1 MPRLAALIFVSS
13 TTEDLEDYRSALV
26 RQFPRLDV
34 LYRGMEFFGARHQP
48 PKDVMLT
55 EVGMCDLFLGILG
68 NRYGSVDPESGLSYT
83 ELEYR
88 EAMRKRIPTLMF
100 VMDPAQ
106 AITPARF
113 ESDAGK
119 RQQLDSFK
127 EAVRKEHAVRHF
139 RSPEDFA
146 SEAIDGIRRWLVEH
160 ADEWKTTKI
169 EPKEKDFIRML
180 YSESADTMER
190 AVQKL
195 RYLGSRLSLEHF
207 YSLLH
212 RGNLP
217 LNVQISIFDTLILS
231 PAHARV
237 TDILED
243 MLQKPDPY
251 LCSQAI
257 RAVGD
262 RVTNDSTPCP
272 DSLVDAILTFESDP
286 RESVRVEVAHSLP
299 KIIQRRPDL
308 RARCLD
314 MILRLCNDESSQV
327 AATAMRA
334 LQLSQQA
341 LN

>member
-83 ELEYR
+83 ELKYR

-190 AVQKL
+190 AVQNVAG
-195 RYLGSRLSLEHF
+195 LGFAVPRAVRHATA
-207 YSLLH
+207 
-212 RGNLP
+212 NP
-217 LNVQISIFDTLILS
+217 
-231 PAHARV
+231 ARV
-237 TDILED
+237 LGLTDRGRIAPVARADLVA
-243 MLQKPDPY
+243 LDPHT
-251 LCSQAI
+251 L
-257 RAVGD
+257 AV
-262 RVTNDSTPCP
+262 R
-272 DSLVDAILTFESDP
+272 
-286 RESVRVEVAHSLP
+286 SVWSAGTH
-299 KIIQRRPDL
+299 
-308 RARCLD
+308 
-314 MILRLCNDESSQV
+314 
-327 AATAMRA
+327 MRG
-334 LQLSQQA
+334 
-341 LN
+341 